1 MSVKT
6 EKEKRKKKKKKIQTH
21 HLPKIR
27 HISNKHRHLGHFGQF
42 TPCGFENIHQSLNT
56 CRRLLGDTAR
66 HERTVCSGG
75 DLARDENESRCVDG
89 LGLVDG

>member
-1 MSVKT
+1 MSAKT
-6 EKEKRKKKKKKIQTH
+6 EKRKKKERKEIQTH

-27 HISNKHRHLGHFGQF
+27 HISNKHRHLGNFGQF